1 MPYRVLLPRRVQ
13 KQLDLLPSTVF
24 DRVAERIA
32 SLRDEPRPAA
42 VVKLKG
48 LPSSYRVRVGD
59 YRLVYEVDDVAQE
72 VRIITVENRKD
83 VYR

>member
-1 MPYRVLLPRRVQ
+1 MPYRVLLPKRVQ
-13 KQLDLLPSTVF
+13 KQLDVLPSTVF
-24 DRVAERIA
+24 DRVDEHIA
-32 SLRDEPRPAA
+32 SLRYEPRPAG

-59 YRLVYEVDDVAQE
+59 YRVIYEVDDITHD